1 MGGERRRR
9 FALLPS
15 FLPVALAVAT
25 YEGWMGEKTR
35 GEITRN
41 FPPSQ
46 HSPYPPFLL
55 KRPQKIFLMMPTH
68 MSFAYL
74 GNTRCDLCVMRG
86 EKKIKS
92 GEILSRFFCFSIDSP
107 LDIGGG
113 AGKGFIDKPEIF
125 ASGLFR
131 LRKHCCLPGCL
142 IHRSQRLRL
151 LGILFR
157 VTTKVKSAEK
167 KLQHRSGNENR
178 PPDPAYS
185 HNSSNNTKLRKGE
198 WGNRQRRDG
207 GCRCW
212 GKGGTQKKFSLAFFC
227 ASCLA
232 KAWCLCV

>member
-46 HSPYPPFLL
+46 HSPSPPFLL
-55 KRPQKIFLMMPTH
+55 KRPHNIFLMMPTH

-86 EKKIKS
+86 EKKS
-92 GEILSRFFCFSIDSP
+92 NRVRFYRGFLF
-107 LDIGGG
+107 LDRLPIRYLGGG

-125 ASGLFR
+125 AWDLF
-131 LRKHCCLPGCL
+131 LFRKHCCLPGCL

-151 LGILFR
+151 LGIWFR
-157 VTTKVKSAEK
+157 VTTKVKSAPK
-167 KLQHRSGNENR
+167 KRLQHRSGNENR

-185 HNSSNNTKLRKGE
+185 HHSSNNTKLRKGE
-198 WGNRQRRDG
+198 
-207 GCRCW
+207 
-212 GKGGTQKKFSLAFFC
+212 
-227 ASCLA
+227 
-232 KAWCLCV
+232 